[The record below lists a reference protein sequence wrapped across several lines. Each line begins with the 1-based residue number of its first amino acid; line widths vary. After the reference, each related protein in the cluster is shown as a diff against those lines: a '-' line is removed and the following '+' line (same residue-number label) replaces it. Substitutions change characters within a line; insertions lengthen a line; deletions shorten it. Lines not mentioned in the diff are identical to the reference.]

1 MTRRTPLRL
10 LARTVAAALILLAL
24 APAGL
29 PQDHRSAAADRGLVV
44 LMQTRY
50 DPAPDQRLIRV
61 TIDAVATSYT
71 PNSDQ
76 GLAYYSGFT
85 FAIPAG
91 ANAVS
96 ASSAGQPL
104 STTIGAVK
112 DTFREIEVA
121 FAQDLFYL
129 KSTSFRVSFAL
140 PDKGGAPNRDL
151 RVGASIVAFPALAYG
166 SLGEAGS
173 GVQVVLPPG
182 FRASIQGSPMV
193 SSTDA
198 AGRVVLTAANL
209 SDPFGFYAYLAADRP
224 GTFGEHHLQ
233 TTIDGQSASLWVRS
247 WQDDPEWGTRMSDLM
262 TRGLPALQG
271 LIGLHYPVTGT
282 LTVEEAAPSI
292 LGDYA
297 GTYTQVTGSILVRY
311 DADAFVALH
320 EAAHLWF
327 NETLFDERWINEGFA
342 ELYGVQAA
350 TQIGAPGEAFTLT
363 DDLLKSRIPLNDW
376 GAAGIQDSTT
386 EYFAYAASYQVA
398 GLIFGRVEATGLR
411 AVWKSIADGEISY
424 LPAHASGF
432 PETGVKLHVAHWQQL
447 LDLIDERTGTSVD
460 DIWSEWVVDA
470 AQRPLMQD
478 RATARTEYAAL
489 ATRAGAWNLPR
500 DLRLEMSSWQF
511 SDAEAE
517 IGVASS
523 VLADRGQIAALAGAL
538 GLTPPR
544 ALQAAFEGGGG
555 IAAARNEATAELKV
569 LGGIAAA
576 ADRLAKEPSPFEAI
590 GLLGSSPDATLAS
603 ARAAFEADHLDAASA
618 AIADAVAMRDGAE
631 SVGQLR
637 SGMAG
642 SGLLVLGGGTF
653 VAVRVRR
660 RRRIAAALAE
670 REAPVPIDPP
680 TPGATS

>member
-1 MTRRTPLRL
+1 MRRTSLRL
-10 LARTVAAALILLAL
+10 LARTVAPALILLAL

-29 PQDHRSAAADRGLVV
+29 PRDHQAAGADRGLVV

-50 DPAPDQRLIRV
+50 DPAPSRRLVRV
-61 TIDAVATSYT
+61 TINAAATSYT

-76 GLAYYSGFT
+76 GLAYYSSYT
-85 FAIPAG
+85 FAIPDG
-91 ANAVS
+91 ADAVS
-96 ASSAGQPL
+96 ASSDGQPL
-104 STTIGAVK
+104 STRLGAVK
-112 DTFREIEVA
+112 DTFREIEVT
-121 FAQDLFYL
+121 FAQDLFYQQ
-129 KSTSFRVSFAL
+129 SYAFQVSFEL

-151 RVGASIVAFPALAYG
+151 RVGTSIVAFPVLAYG

-173 GVQVVLPPG
+173 GVQVVLPRG

-193 SSTDA
+193 SSTDST
-198 AGRVVLTAANL
+198 GRVVLSADNL

-233 TTIDGQSASLWVRS
+233 TTIDGQAASLWVRS
-247 WQDDPEWGTRMSDLM
+247 WEDDPEWGTRVSDLM
-262 TRGLPALQG
+262 NRGLPVLQG
-271 LIGLHYPVTGT
+271 LIGLRYPVTGT
-282 LTVEEAAPSI
+282 LTVEEAAPTI

-311 DADAFVALH
+311 DADAVVALH
-320 EAAHLWF
+320 EAAHIWF

-350 TQIGAPGEAFTLT
+350 TQIGAQGEAFTLT
-363 DDLLKSRIPLNDW
+363 DDLLRSRIPLNDW
-376 GAAGIQDSTT
+376 GAVGVQDSTT

-398 GLIFGRVEATGLR
+398 GLILDRVEAAGLR
-411 AVWKSIADGEISY
+411 AVWKSLTDGEISY
-424 LPAHASGF
+424 LPARVSGT
-432 PETGVKLHVAHWQQL
+432 PETGVALHVARWQQL
-447 LDLIDERTGTSVD
+447 LDLIDERTGASAD

-489 ATRAGAWNLPR
+489 ATQAGDWNLPR

-511 SDAEAE
+511 ADAEDE
-517 IGVASS
+517 IGVATN

-555 IAAARNEATAELKV
+555 IAVARDEADAELRV
-569 LGGIAAA
+569 LGRIAAA
-576 ADRLAKEPSPFEAI
+576 ADRLAKEPDPFEAI

-618 AIADAVAMRDGAE
+618 GIADALAIRDGAE
-631 SVGQLR
+631 SVGKLR
-637 SGMAG
+637 SGIAG
-642 SGLLVLGGGTF
+642 GGLLMLGGGTF

-660 RRRIAAALAE
+660 RRRAAAILAE
-670 REAPVPIDPP
+670 HESPVPIDPP
-680 TPGATS
+680 TPGAPS